1 MEEESGALRS
11 VIDILEHGVEVENGS
26 VGIQVAVVLGGNTSI
41 VEDAVVVAPSR
52 LREIDGLGDV
62 LVNEELGEKT
72 KRAGTGN
79 GLKDGKR
86 EMKCTW
92 QTAILFCLRALQ
104 SFPNTNSEAALLK
117 GVYPSRAEYS

>member
-72 KRAGTGN
+72 ERAGTGN

-86 EMKCTW
+86 E
-92 QTAILFCLRALQ
+92 I
-104 SFPNTNSEAALLK
+104 
-117 GVYPSRAEYS
+117 

>member
-1 MEEESGALRS
+1 MDKNNQRRNTRRIVSTGVEEEGGALRS

-26 VGIQVAVVLGGNTSI
+26 VGIQVAVVLGGNTSS

-72 KRAGTGN
+72 EGAGTGN

-86 EMKCTW
+86 DMKCT
-92 QTAILFCLRALQ
+92 
-104 SFPNTNSEAALLK
+104 
-117 GVYPSRAEYS
+117 